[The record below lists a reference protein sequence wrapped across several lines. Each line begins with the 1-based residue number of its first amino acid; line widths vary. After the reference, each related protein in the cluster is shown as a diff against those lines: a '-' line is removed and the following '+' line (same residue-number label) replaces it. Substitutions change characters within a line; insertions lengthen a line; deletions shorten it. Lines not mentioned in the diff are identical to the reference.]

1 MVSGP
6 RQCGSATRRPRAT
19 IRKLSSASFD
29 AILRGLIWTFSGP
42 KFRRRRRSR
51 TKRGESSKHQDPSS
65 REAPREAPRIKFQWT
80 THPGPLL
87 RPGWSCQW
95 RRGRRPQVHNEVT
108 RALEL
113 SINRRSVGAIAPCRL
128 RFWPAWTAVPLTP
141 TLSPGRG
148 RTSGSGSR
156 NRGFMVA
163 MRVSRTLGLP
173 IILPTSIILRA
184 TIFAFDR
191 TALLYNS

>member
-113 SINRRSVGAIAPCRL
+113 SINRRSVGAIAPWRL
-128 RFWPAWTAVPLTP
+128 RFWPAWIAVPLTP
-141 TLSPGRG
+141 TLSPAGTSRWHAPHPG
-148 RTSGSGSR
+148 PFPWGEGALSTNSDWRNRLVYATPAGERSKSGS
-156 NRGFMVA
+156 
-163 MRVSRTLGLP
+163 P
-173 IILPTSIILRA
+173 
-184 TIFAFDR
+184 
-191 TALLYNS
+191 